1 MTKPNPRIG
10 ASLDELLEE
19 DGTLAEANAL
29 ALKRTLAWQVT
40 KTMQEQRITKT
51 EMARRMK
58 TSRASLDRLL
68 DPENASITLST
79 MDKAAVVLGK
89 RLCLDLVDAGVRRDS
104 SFAARPPAGP
114 TDSVGGRQG
123 VRRPA

>member
-68 DPENASITLST
+68 DPGNASITLST

-89 RLCLDLVDAGVRRDS
+89 RLRLDLVDAGV
-104 SFAARPPAGP
+104 
-114 TDSVGGRQG
+114 
-123 VRRPA
+123 